1 MPKLKLVKSLYK
13 PASIADGVEGLE
25 NVAKV
30 VHLCRGS
37 CDIAADRVRKNAE
50 IGLQCVVNLRRRGG
64 GSKNVISRGSECPSR
79 VSRSSTLCICLV
91 LPSQMNGNKLF
102 EVLLEKAV
110 YRLIYGR
117 SRAQFLV
124 GI

>member
-13 PASIADGVEGLE
+13 PASTADGVGGGLE

-64 GSKNVISRGSECPSR
+64 GSKIVISRGSECPSR

-102 EVLLEKAV
+102 EVLLEKASISAN
-110 YRLIYGR
+110 LWTI
-117 SRAQFLV
+117 
-124 GI
+124 